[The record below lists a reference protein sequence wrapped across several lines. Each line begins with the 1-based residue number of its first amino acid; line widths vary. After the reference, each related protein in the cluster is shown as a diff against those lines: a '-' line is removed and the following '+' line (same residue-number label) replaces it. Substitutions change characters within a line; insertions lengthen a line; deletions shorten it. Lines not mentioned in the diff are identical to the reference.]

1 VVLVPVSVFVEISVV
16 STVEVDREV
25 SFAVAPTPAL
35 QFVLPGDTVT
45 EGTPVLMAVMVPVAS
60 APPPTSTSVSPTCML
75 ARPEALAR
83 VRVVVAESKVEVASS
98 PDAPAT
104 IQRLFPYVEL
114 KTFETLVLPIP
125 VQVIPSGEV

>member
-35 QFVLPGDTVT
+35 QFVLDGVTVT
-45 EGTPVLMAVMVPVAS
+45 EGMPVLMAVMVPVAS
-60 APPPTSTSVSPTCML
+60 APPPTSTKVSPTTIL

-83 VRVVVAESKVEVASS
+83 VRVVVAMGFIDVKMTPAVPPESVPTV
-98 PDAPAT
+98 T
-104 IQRLFPYVEL
+104 N
-114 KTFETLVLPIP
+114 
-125 VQVIPSGEV
+125 